1 MSLETTYR
9 RHDRPLWRRMLLR
22 PEAILMFAIVLIIVV
37 SIIAIPNY
45 LRPNPTYTFT
55 TLLMNAVPILI
66 LLLPLTLIIATG
78 EIDLSIGSVLGIS
91 SAAFGLMFISGVPLP
106 TAAIGSVLIG
116 GLIGAFNGALIT
128 VVGLPSL
135 AVTIGTLALFRGI
148 AVGVLGT
155 TSVTSFPPE
164 LTTFVRSNVPGTPV
178 PWLIVVFLVLAV
190 AFTILL
196 HFTAFGRGVFAI
208 GLSPETAAF
217 SGVNVARTKFI
228 LFVLSGLVAAFVGVL
243 FTLQYSNAIGSNGA
257 GFELRAVTA
266 IVLGGVSIWGGT
278 GSLLGAVVGGLFIAT
293 VNKTLQLLGI
303 GDDAIYVITGSALII
318 SVVISSVAAAVA
330 SRRRVTT
337 SAA

>member
-1 MSLETTYR
+1 MTVETTYL
-9 RHDRPLWRRMLLR
+9 RHDRPLWRRLLLR
-22 PEAILMFAIVLIIVV
+22 PEAILMFAIVLIIVI

-45 LRPNPTYTFT
+45 LRPNPNYTFS
-55 TLLMNAVPILI
+55 TLLLNAAPILI

-91 SAAFGLMFISGVPLP
+91 SASFGLMFEAGVPLP
-106 TAAIGSVLIG
+106 VAALVSVIIGAAIGAL
-116 GLIGAFNGALIT
+116 NGVLIT

-148 AVGVLGT
+148 AVGILGT
-155 TSVTSFPPE
+155 TSVTSFPSE
-164 LTTFVRSNVPGTPV
+164 LTGFVRSTIPGTPI
-178 PWLIVVFLVLAV
+178 PWLIVVFAVLAI
-190 AFTILL
+190 AFGALL

-208 GLSPETAAF
+208 GLSSETAAF
-217 SGVNVARTKFI
+217 SGVNVGRTKFI
-228 LFVLSGLVAAFVGVL
+228 LFVLSGLVAALVGVL

-278 GSLLGAVVGGLFIAT
+278 GTLMGAIVGGLFIAT
-293 VNKTLQLLGI
+293 VNKSLQVLGI

-318 SVVISSVAAAVA
+318 SVVIASVASAI
-330 SRRRVTT
+330 STRRRVTT
-337 SAA
+337 STG

>member
-1 MSLETTYR
+1 MTVETTYL
-9 RHDRPLWRRMLLR
+9 RHDRPLWRRVLLR
-22 PEAILMFAIVLIIVV
+22 PEAILLFAIVLIIVI

-45 LRPNPTYTFT
+45 LRPNPNYTFS
-55 TLLMNAVPILI
+55 TLLLNAAPILI

-91 SAAFGLMFISGVPLP
+91 SASFGLMFEAGIPLP
-106 TAAIGSVLIG
+106 LAALVSLIIGAAIGAL
-116 GLIGAFNGALIT
+116 NGVLIT

-148 AVGVLGT
+148 AVGILGT

-164 LTTFVRSNVPGTPV
+164 LTGFVRSTIPGTPI
-178 PWLIVVFLVLAV
+178 PWLIVVFAVLAIV
-190 AFTILL
+190 FGALL
-196 HFTAFGRGVFAI
+196 HFTAFGRGIFAI
-208 GLSPETAAF
+208 GLSSETAAF
-217 SGVNVARTKFI
+217 SGVNVGRTKFV
-228 LFVLSGLVAAFVGVL
+228 LFVLSGLVAALVGVL

-278 GSLLGAVVGGLFIAT
+278 GTLMGAIVGGLFIAT
-293 VNKTLQLLGI
+293 VNKSLQVLGI

-318 SVVISSVAAAVA
+318 SVVIASVASAI
-330 SRRRVTT
+330 SNRRRVTT
-337 SAA
+337 STG